1 MVNLRKQPGL
11 QVYFYSVQLYFFSSN
26 CFLTSINTRATHG
39 EHCVFVIS
47 YRNFSLLNVMHNH
60 NLKNNV
66 YVGIKYNV

>member
-1 MVNLRKQPGL
+1 MCRCRLPVFVPCLCL
-11 QVYFYSVQLYFFSSN
+11 
-26 CFLTSINTRATHG
+26 CFTSINTRATHG